1 MLVIA
6 AVFFFAI
13 VKLEAVE
20 ISCEEIDL
28 SPTFGTCCYLN
39 EVTVISAENVTFAT
53 AENLEVDTILLKKNK
68 RIKFLPVEVSK
79 KFPNLEAIHA
89 GFASIRK
96 ISGVNFA
103 GLSSLKWL
111 DLSFNLIEFIPDDCF
126 EGLKKLQN
134 INLGT
139 LEFF

>member
-1 MLVIA
+1 MLVIS
-6 AVFFFAI
+6 VVLVAI

-20 ISCEEIDL
+20 INCEKIDL
-28 SPTFGTCCYLN
+28 SVTFGTCCYLN
-39 EVTVISAENVTFAT
+39 KVTVISAENATFGT
-53 AENLEVDTILLKKNK
+53 AENVVVDTINLADN
-68 RIKFLPVEVSK
+68 RRVEFLPVEVSK
-79 KFPNLEAIHA
+79 KFPNLKAYHA
-89 GFASIRK
+89 SDAAIRK
-96 ISGVNFA
+96 ISALNFA

-111 DLSFNLIEFIPDDCF
+111 DLSRNEIEFIPDDCF